1 MPTTSRKQLR
11 LAFLCFFVAIMSVR
25 CDLINSAK
33 EYFQDSGKKVK
44 PVVQENKSTLAASPS
59 PAVPTAKPS
68 EQKATSANALARVG
82 NWTITVEEFNER
94 LSALKEAVPDF
105 DTTSLDAKKLVLETL
120 VRQQLLVEEAEK
132 VGLANQK
139 DIQAAVDEFRRTL
152 IVQEIVKNLVR
163 DIKVSDEEASAFYEA
178 QKTVLVEPSQ
188 WHVRSIVV
196 DSQLKANELSTQIL
210 QGGDFA
216 EIARQ
221 NSIGDNAAQ
230 GGDLGFIAEA
240 PFAEM
245 QNAIAPLNAGE
256 TSGVFKGPQGYY
268 IVKVEEK
275 KGGNPIPFEDI
286 KKDIIDNQ
294 MMLKQQQAI
303 LDHVEKLKGETKVEI
318 REDLL

>member
-1 MPTTSRKQLR
+1 MSTTSSKQLR
-11 LAFLCFFVAIMSVR
+11 LAFFCFFVAIMSVR

-33 EYFQDSGKKVK
+33 EYFQDSGKKAK
-44 PVVQENKSTLAASPS
+44 PVAQEKASSAAVTPT
-59 PAVPTAKPS
+59 PAPKQP
-68 EQKATSANALARVG
+68 EQQAIPANFLARVG
-82 NWTITVEEFNER
+82 NWTITTEEFNER

-120 VRQQLLVEEAEK
+120 VRQQLLVSEAEK

-139 DIQAAVDEFRRTL
+139 DIQAAVEEFRRTL

-178 QKTVLVEPSQ
+178 QKTVLVEPAQ
-188 WHVRSIVV
+188 WHVRAIVV
-196 DSQLKANELSTQIL
+196 DSQEKANTLSTQLL
-210 QGGDFA
+210 QGADFA
-216 EIARQ
+216 ETAKQ
-221 NSIGDNAAQ
+221 NSIGETAAQ
-230 GGDLGFIAEA
+230 GGDLGVIAEA

-256 TSGVFKGPQGYY
+256 VSTVFKGPQGYY

-294 MMLKQQQAI
+294 MMLKQQQVI